1 MNWKLL
7 SLSTALFASLA
18 ACAPAEKPDEP
29 AGEPAAE
36 APASDETKRGL
47 SNIQVVETD
56 EDYSAWLVT
65 ENAIPIVSVNMAW
78 RGGET
83 SDPDDLLG
91 ATGLMTYMMNEGAGD
106 LDSKAYAERMQDLN
120 MSFGCSGGD
129 DWTSCS
135 MSTLAENFEEAME
148 MVRLGLTETRFDEDP
163 FNRAIEETVV
173 GLEQSETR
181 PGTIASRVLYEE
193 LYPDHP
199 YARWPTPE
207 TVQSVSIE
215 DAIARRDAIMAKDN
229 LLITVVGD
237 ITPDELRPVMEATFG
252 GLPEVS
258 DVPAVEDVVLKPALP
273 EPIVKDLPQPQSLVV
288 FTAPGLMR
296 DDPDFFAAY
305 VTNYIVGG
313 GGFSARLMD
322 EIREERGLTYGIY
335 TSLSAQ
341 SHLGRWSGSAQTANR
356 NVGELIGVTK
366 AELHKMATEGP
377 TEKELADAKSYLT
390 GAYPLGFDSNSK
402 IAGQM
407 MGVRQEELGMDYFA
421 TRNAMVEAVTLEDV
435 KRVAAEYLAPENFTF
450 VVVGEPEGMDEIES
464 HYEAALAG
472 EAPADIAA
480 E

>member
-18 ACAPAEKPDEP
+18 ACAPPEKPDEP
-29 AGEPAAE
+29 VAPAETETPAAE
-36 APASDETKRGL
+36 EAKTGL

-56 EDYSAWLVT
+56 DGYAAWLVT

-135 MSTLAENFEEAME
+135 MTTLAENFEEAME

-163 FNRAIEETVV
+163 FNRAVEETVV
-173 GLEQSETR
+173 GLQQAETS
-181 PGTIASRVLYEE
+181 PGTIAGRAFFEA
-193 LYPDHP
+193 LYPEHP
-199 YARWPTPE
+199 YARWSTPE
-207 TVQSVSIE
+207 TVQAVTID

-237 ITPDELRPVMEATFG
+237 ITPDELRPVIEETFS
-252 GLPEVS
+252 GLPAES
-258 DVPAVEDVVLKPALP
+258 DVPVVEDVVLKPAQS
-273 EPIVKDLPQPQSLVV
+273 EPIVKELPQPQSLVAFV
-288 FTAPGLMR
+288 APGLMR

-341 SHLGRWSGSAQTANR
+341 NHLGRWSGSAQTANE

-366 AELHKMATEGP
+366 AELHKIATEGP

-407 MGVRQEELGMDYFA
+407 MGIRQEELGMDYFT
-421 TRNAMVEAVTLEDV
+421 TRNDMVEAVTLDDV

-450 VVVGEPEGMDEIES
+450 VVVGQPEGMDEIES

-472 EAPADIAA
+472 E
-480 E
+480 